1 MEKEICRYGIMS
13 NDKKYIKC
21 QKCDS
26 ICVFSRYCTACGKV
40 VMVDDY
46 VNKCKMTCGKAY
58 NKKGENKVENI
69 NIDNEEIKE
78 TEVQVEVKNETEMI
92 GVEENNIAKE
102 EVKKPK
108 KAKKEKSKVETCEI
122 IKQGKDYIV
131 VKFQGVNFK
140 FNTTKE
146 FKKGKVEVEYTSELG
161 KKDFVIKIKQ

>member
-21 QKCDS
+21 KKCDS
-26 ICVFSRYCTACGKV
+26 ICVYSRYCTACGKV

-46 VNKCKMTCGKAY
+46 VNKCKMTCSKTY
-58 NKKGENKVENI
+58 NKKGENKVENNTI
-69 NIDNEEIKE
+69 KKVEDVENVETIKE
-78 TEVQVEVKNETEMI
+78 
-92 GVEENNIAKE
+92 ENIEKDSIVA
-102 EVKKPK
+102 KPK
-108 KAKKEKSKVETCEI
+108 KNKKEKIKSETCEI

-146 FKKGKVEVEYTSELG
+146 FKKNKIEVEYTSELG
-161 KKDFVIKIKQ
+161 KKDFTIELK

>member
-21 QKCDS
+21 KKCDS
-26 ICVFSRYCTACGKV
+26 ICVYSRYCTACGKV
-40 VMVDDY
+40 VMVDNY

-69 NIDNEEIKE
+69 NIDNEEIKKI
-78 TEVQVEVKNETEMI
+78 EVQVEVKNETEI
-92 GVEENNIAKE
+92 VGLEEKTIAIE
-102 EVKKPK
+102 EVKKSK
-108 KAKKEKSKVETCEI
+108 KAKKEKSKVETCNI

-131 VKFQGVNFK
+131 VNFKGVNFK

-146 FKKGKVEVEYTSELG
+146 YKKDKVEVEYTSELG
-161 KKDFVIKIKQ
+161 KKDFTAKLK

>member
-21 QKCDS
+21 KKCDS
-26 ICVFSRYCTACGKV
+26 ICVYSRYCTACGKV

-46 VNKCKMTCGKAY
+46 VNKCKMTCSKTY
-58 NKKGENKVENI
+58 NKKGDNKVENNTI
-69 NIDNEEIKE
+69 KKVEDVENVETIKE
-78 TEVQVEVKNETEMI
+78 
-92 GVEENNIAKE
+92 ENIEKDSI
-102 EVKKPK
+102 VTKPK
-108 KAKKEKSKVETCEI
+108 KNKKEKVKSETCEI

-146 FKKGKVEVEYTSELG
+146 FKKNKIEVEYTSELG
-161 KKDFVIKIKQ
+161 KKDFAIKLK